1 MKKHPYKNKRRLHL
15 IPLLLGIYATLLGL
29 SLTAMG
35 LAELGKGIGIFRLL
49 LGLGMAGFGLFGI
62 WDGIRDLLK
71 PEKTSE
77 KPWFQQE
84 KPASMKSSGQAETPL
99 LNPDKQ
105 PEIEPLESSESDLYK
120 METHSLETCKPEM
133 YKPETYKQET
143 TLAEEEENTLAQK
156 VTNDWQEVFSHPNES
171 PAYGHPLLVIFKE
184 SWREEH
190 KFFSIRDVELTVEG
204 IQKGTYQKAVLE
216 WGTQAF
222 ELFPGVQSDL
232 LVVWC
237 LYFIEQKDTRF
248 FTREGTVTQVTFWLN
263 QALSDSALK
272 ETPALEEMAGWSDI
286 TSQVKKSR

>member
-15 IPLLLGIYATLLGL
+15 IPLLLGIYAVLLGL
-29 SLTAMG
+29 SLTVMG
-35 LAELGKGIGIFRLL
+35 LAELGEGIGIFRLL

-84 KPASMKSSGQAETPL
+84 KSASTKSFDQTETPL

-105 PEIEPLESSESDLYK
+105 PEIEPLKSSESDPYK

-133 YKPETYKQET
+133 CKPEAYKPEMAH
-143 TLAEEEENTLAQK
+143 AEEEENTLTQK
-156 VTNDWQEVFSHPNES
+156 VTNDWQELFSHPNES
-171 PAYGHPLLVIFKE
+171 PAYGRQLLVIFKE
-184 SWREEH
+184 NWQEEH

-216 WGTQAF
+216 WGTQSF
-222 ELFPGVQSDL
+222 DLFPGVQSDL

-237 LYFIEQKDTRF
+237 LYSIEQKGTRF
-248 FTREGTVTQVTFWLN
+248 FAREGTVTQVTFWLN
-263 QALSDSALK
+263 QALNDNALK
-272 ETPALEEMAGWSDI
+272 ETPDLAEIAGWSDI

>member
-1 MKKHPYKNKRRLHL
+1 M
-15 IPLLLGIYATLLGL
+15 
-29 SLTAMG
+29 
-35 LAELGKGIGIFRLL
+35 
-49 LGLGMAGFGLFGI
+49 
-62 WDGIRDLLK
+62 
-71 PEKTSE
+71 
-77 KPWFQQE
+77 
-84 KPASMKSSGQAETPL
+84 
-99 LNPDKQ
+99 
-105 PEIEPLESSESDLYK
+105 
-120 METHSLETCKPEM
+120 
-133 YKPETYKQET
+133 
-143 TLAEEEENTLAQK
+143 
-156 VTNDWQEVFSHPNES
+156 
-171 PAYGHPLLVIFKE
+171 
-184 SWREEH
+184 
-190 KFFSIRDVELTVEG
+190 ELTVEG